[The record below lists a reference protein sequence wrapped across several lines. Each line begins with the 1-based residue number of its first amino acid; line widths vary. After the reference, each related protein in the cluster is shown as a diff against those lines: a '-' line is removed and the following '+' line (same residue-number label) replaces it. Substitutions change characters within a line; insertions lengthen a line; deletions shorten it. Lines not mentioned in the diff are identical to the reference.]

1 MSTVETNSAVHH
13 DQENGIHFSPPLYRQ
28 RYMFTLDYIEQD
40 PTLHSLFDI
49 GCGTGQ
55 LLTIG
60 KYRTRHIQ
68 LVAAIDIVRYEL
80 DEAYFRLKPLSV
92 EYMMFRR
99 ETPLHLYILHG
110 TIFLSITEYSVG

>member
-1 MSTVETNSAVHH
+1 MSESDTKSTSH
-13 DQENGIHFSPPLYRQ
+13 DHEGGIHFNPPLYRQ
-28 RYMFTLDYIEQD
+28 RYAFVLDCIGRD

-60 KYRTRHIQ
+60 RYRNPHIQ
-68 LVAAIDIVRYEL
+68 LIAGIDILRYEL

-92 EYMMFRR
+92 EYVMFRR
-99 ETPLHLYILHG
+99 ETPLH
-110 TIFLSITEYSVG
+110 IFLLQGE